1 MYTPKD
7 DDFDFLTDRD
17 LSVDENFAA
26 QGYWKGVAVHFV
38 RNRLAVAGALIVC
51 LVIVFAVL
59 APIVSPYSY
68 DEIVSI
74 QTTDGRQVIAKN
86 LEPQLGAPAQVDD
99 ASANFAD
106 KTFVFGTDELG
117 RDLWTRTWQGAR
129 VSLIIAFV
137 AIFIDMVIGT
147 SYGLVS
153 GYFGGRVDNVM
164 QRFIEIESSVPTLV
178 IISILAIFMEKG
190 IGLVIASLL
199 LTEWIGMSKIARA
212 ECLKLKEREYVLA
225 SRTLG
230 AGSFHIIFKQ
240 ILPNTIGPIIT
251 QVMFSI
257 PVAIFTEAFL
267 SFVGVGIVLPQC
279 SLGSLIE
286 AGFNNITVLPY
297 QILPP
302 ITVLALLMLG
312 FNLVGDGFREALA
325 PKLEDM

>member
-1 MYTPKD
+1 MTKD
-7 DDFDFLTDRD
+7 DFEFIADRD
-17 LSVDENFAA
+17 LTVDENFAS
-26 QGYWKGVAVHFV
+26 QGYWKGVAVHFLK
-38 RNRLAVAGALIVC
+38 NRFAVTGLI
-51 LVIVFAVL
+51 LVTAIICFAVL
-59 APIVSPYSY
+59 APVVSSY
-68 DEIVSI
+68 GYQEIISV
-74 QTTDGRQVIAKN
+74 TDSAGKEITAKSLSPQMGDGSAQN
-86 LEPQLGAPAQVDD
+86 LF
-99 ASANFAD
+99 SD
-106 KTFVFGTDELG
+106 KTFLFGTDDMG

-137 AIFIDMVIGT
+137 AIFIDMIIGM
-147 SYGLVS
+147 SYGLIS
-153 GYFGGRVDNVM
+153 GFFGGVVDNVL
-164 QRFIEIESSVPTLV
+164 QRFIEIIGSIPTLV

-190 IGLVIASLL
+190 ITLVIAALL
-199 LTEWIGMSKIARA
+199 ITEWIGMSKIARA

-230 AGSFHIIFKQ
+230 ASSFHIIFKQ

-279 SLGSLIE
+279 SIGSLIE
-286 AGFNNITVLPY
+286 AGFGNITILPY

-302 ITVLALLMLG
+302 ITVLAILMLG
-312 FNLVGDGFREALA
+312 FNLIGDGFREALA